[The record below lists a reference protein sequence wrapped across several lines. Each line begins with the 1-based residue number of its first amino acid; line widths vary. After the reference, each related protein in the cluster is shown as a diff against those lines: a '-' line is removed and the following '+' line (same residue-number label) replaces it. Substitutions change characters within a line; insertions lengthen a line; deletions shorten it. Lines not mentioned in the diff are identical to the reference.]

1 MSDQFDNLVRLMAR
15 LRAPDGCPWDRKQT
29 HDSLK
34 PYLLEEAYEVLETID
49 RGETTL
55 LQEELGDLLLQ
66 VLFHAQ
72 IAAESQRFSMNEVM
86 EQLADKLV
94 RRHPHVFGGP
104 DQKQTASNADQVL
117 SRWEEIKRSE
127 REQQGDAG
135 SALDGVPK
143 TLPALLRA
151 YQIQARASRVGFDW
165 PEAGPVL
172 EKLEEE
178 IAELREAVAS
188 AAQPPGPAADSSGG
202 SGQESEGQAR
212 RAQVE
217 AEFGDVLFSMVNL
230 ARFLKVNPEDALR
243 TATNR
248 FMERFHYVETQAKKT
263 GRTLSAMT
271 LAEMDA
277 LWDEAKQRT
286 AATGPKPDH
295 APKRS

>member
-29 HDSLK
+29 HESLK

-55 LQEELGDLLLQ
+55 LKEELGDLLLQ

-72 IAAESQRFSMNEVM
+72 IAAESQRFSMNEIM

-188 AAQPPGPAADSSGG
+188 AAQAPGPAADSSGS

-248 FMERFHYVETQAKKT
+248 FMERFHYVETQAEKT

-286 AATGPKPDH
+286 AATGPKLDH